1 MRTLIITRGAPGAG
15 KSYWIEQHGLKDYTL
30 SPDDIR
36 VLCSSTEMQ
45 ATGEFKISQDR
56 NNEQVVWDILFKLLE
71 HRMSRGE
78 LTVID
83 ATASKTKDIQQYK
96 DLADQYRYRIYI
108 VDFTD
113 IPLETC
119 LKQNK
124 MRPEVKQV
132 PQKAIENIY
141 ARFATQKVP
150 SGITIIKRDELDSIL
165 EKPIDL
171 SKYRK
176 IVFIGDIHG
185 CYDTLMQYEDFK
197 YGLNDDTEYI
207 FLGDYVDR
215 GNQNYEVLKFLDEI
229 KDKPNVCLLEGNHE
243 RWIQCFGNNV
253 SSKSKEFE
261 EHTKVEL
268 YNKGYTEKEARMLY
282 RKLRQ
287 FSHFTYNGL
296 EILACHGGIPN
307 LNINLLYLPTEK
319 FIHGV
324 GTYNDYL
331 TVTDAWMGQTKSNQ
345 YLIHGH
351 RNTESSETQIADRVF
366 NLEGRVEFGG
376 KLRIVEL
383 SGNFVDHV
391 YATILTLDSNEE
403 TTWSEKEFI
412 PTWNVVELDDCQP
425 VDENL
430 ITEERKVETIEEAI
444 AYLRNNKFIQE
455 KKLDDDISSFN
466 FTRDAFYKGNWNK
479 QTVLARGLFIDVTNQ
494 KIMARSYEKFFKI
507 NEVRETEL
515 ASLKDRF
522 KFPVSA
528 YVKENGFL
536 AIVSYDYRKND
547 LFIASKSTNKG
558 DYVKYIEHCLEP
570 YKTKILEY
578 LRSRAGWHRIKGTL
592 DFSLVFECVDVENDP
607 HIIKYDKSDLYLLD
621 IVYNDLEFMTNTYEC
636 LQEAA
641 KFIGCPVKKKAFE
654 LKDWDAFR
662 SLYNEVQ
669 DEEYKY
675 NDNYI
680 EGFVF
685 VDASGFMTK
694 CKTGYYNLWKKL
706 RGVADQTLRCGYITK
721 TGMLTSSIENIF
733 YGYCRE
739 LFNNDYNRDTKE
751 YPYKTDIISL
761 REKFYDS
768 KMNKV

>member
-1 MRTLIITRGAPGAG
+1 MRTLIITRGAPGSG
-15 KSYWIEQHGLKDYTL
+15 KSTWIEQHGLKDYTL
-30 SPDDIR
+30 APDDIR
-36 VLCSSTEMQ
+36 VLCSSIEMQ

-96 DLADQYRYRIYI
+96 DLADQYRYRMFV

-113 IPLETC
+113 IPLDVC
-119 LKQNK
+119 IRQNK

-150 SGITIIKRDELDSIL
+150 SGVKIIKRDELDTIL
-165 EKPIDL
+165 EQPIDL
-171 SKYRK
+171 SEYKK
-176 IVFIGDIHG
+176 VVFIGDIHG
-185 CYDTLMQYEDFK
+185 CYDTLMQYDDFK
-197 YGLNDDTEYI
+197 NGLKDDVEYI

-215 GNQNYEVLKFLDEI
+215 GNQNYEVLKFLNSI

-253 SSKSKEFE
+253 PSKSREFE

-268 YNKGYTEKEARMLY
+268 YNKKYDEKEARMFY

-287 FSHFTYNGL
+287 FSHFMWNGL

-307 LNINLLYLPTEK
+307 LNTNLLYLPTEK

-324 GTYNDYL
+324 GTYNEYKTIADS
-331 TVTDAWMGQTKSNQ
+331 WMGQTKPNQ
-345 YLIHGH
+345 FLVHGH
-351 RNTESSETQIADRVF
+351 RNTEASEVQIADRVF
-366 NLEGRVEFGG
+366 NLEGKVEFGG

-383 SGNFVDHV
+383 SKEEINQID
-391 YATILTLDSNEE
+391 LPEDCMTLLPQYK
-403 TTWSEKEFI
+403 TTWK
-412 PTWNVVELDDCQP
+412 VVELDDCQP
-425 VDENL
+425 ITKELN
-430 ITEERKVETIEEAI
+430 TEERKVETIEDAI
-444 AYLRNNKFIQE
+444 AYLRKNRFIQE
-455 KKLDDDISSFN
+455 KELGDGISSFN
-466 FTRDAFYKGNWNK
+466 FTREAFYKGNWNR
-479 QTVLARGLFIDVTNQ
+479 QTILARGLFIDTINN
-494 KIMARSYEKFFKI
+494 KIMARSYEKFFRV

-522 KFPVSA
+522 AFPVKA

-536 AIVSYDYRKND
+536 AIVSYDYNKDD

-570 YKTKILEY
+570 YRENILNFLKFNSDY
-578 LRSRAGWHRIKGTL
+578 SSIVSK
-592 DFSLVFECVDVENDP
+592 DNFSLVFECVDVENDP
-607 HIIKYDKSDLYLLD
+607 HIIKYDTSKIVLLD
-621 IVYNDLEFMTNTYEC
+621 IIRNNLTF
-636 LQEAA
+636 EAVEYKTLCDVA
-641 KFIGCPVKKKAFE
+641 SEIGCPVKELAFE

-662 SLYNEVQ
+662 DLYNKVQ
-669 DEEYKY
+669 DEEYMY
-675 NDNYI
+675 NDKYI

-685 VDASGFMTK
+685 VDSNGFMTK
-694 CKTGYYNLWKKL
+694 VKTGYYNLWKKL

-721 TGMLTSSIENIF
+721 TGMLTSSLENLF

-739 LFNNDYNRDTKE
+739 LYNKDYNKDTKE

-761 REKFYDS
+761 REKFYQS
-768 KMNKV
+768 RT